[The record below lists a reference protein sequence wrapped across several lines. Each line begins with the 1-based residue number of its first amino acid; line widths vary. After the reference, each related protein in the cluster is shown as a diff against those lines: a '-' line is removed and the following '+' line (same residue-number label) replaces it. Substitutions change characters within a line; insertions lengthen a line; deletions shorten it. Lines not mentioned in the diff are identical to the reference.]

1 MRRFISYCNSILL
14 GVILGMIFVA
24 IAHSCPRPWH
34 ESVPTKGITISFE
47 QTRVPAR

>member
-24 IAHSCPRPWH
+24 IAHSCPQRFH
-34 ESVPTKGITISFE
+34 AKVHTNGLTVSFGPT
-47 QTRVPAR
+47 QTTER